1 MSRLPRFSPI
11 LILILILLLLLFPA
25 HEAAAL
31 TTCSA
36 SSTSL
41 AFGPTAGTANAD
53 TTATVTITCN
63 TTAVSLL
70 STVRVRMCLNIGDG
84 VNGAGQVAPRRMVNG
99 FGDPMQFQIYR
110 DAARSQIWGSNTI
123 PAIPTPLPIDLQYS
137 VVVIGGGG
145 SPPPATMYAR
155 VSVQAG
161 LASGNFSNAFS
172 GTHTRLDYR
181 YNEQLIGTPSY
192 PASCTTGGDGGG
204 NTTFPFTATASVP
217 NHCLFN
223 TVTNLAFSNV
233 AGPISANQ
241 DQTSTIGLTCTL
253 RTPWQLG
260 LNNGQNASGSIRR
273 MRLGTTSN
281 YVNYELYRN
290 AGRTLRWG
298 NTLDTDTLTG
308 TGSGLAQTID
318 VFGRALAPQTVP
330 AGNYKDV
337 ITVTMTF

>member
-1 MSRLPRFSPI
+1 MRRLPRAYWT
-11 LILILILLLLLFPA
+11 LILILLLLCPA
-25 HEAAAL
+25 HEATAA
-31 TTCSA
+31 TTCTA
-36 SSTSL
+36 SSTAL

-145 SPPPATMYAR
+145 NTSATMYAR
-155 VSVQAG
+155 VPVQVG

-172 GTHTRLDYR
+172 ATHTRLDYR
-181 YNEQLIGTPSY
+181 YDEQLIGTPSY
-192 PASCTTGGDGGG
+192 PASCTAGGAGGG
-204 NTTFPFTATASVP
+204 NTTFPFTATANVP
-217 NHCLFN
+217 DQCLFN

-233 AGPISANQ
+233 AGSISANQ
-241 DQTSTIGLTCTL
+241 DQTSTIGLTCTN

-260 LNNGQNASGSIRR
+260 FNNGQNSIGILRR
-273 MRLGTTSN
+273 MRLAATGN
-281 YVNYELYRN
+281 YVNYELYRD
-290 AGRTLRWG
+290 AGRTQRWG
-298 NTLDTDTLTG
+298 NTLNTDTQTG
-308 TGSGLAQTID
+308 TGTGLTQVID
-318 VFGRALAPQTVP
+318 VFGRVPPPQSVP
-330 AGNYKDV
+330 AGDYKDV

>member
-1 MSRLPRFSPI
+1 MRRLPRAYWTP
-11 LILILILLLLLFPA
+11 ILILLLLCPT
-25 HEAAAL
+25 HEATAA
-31 TTCSA
+31 TTCTA
-36 SSTSL
+36 SSTAL
-41 AFGPTAGTANAD
+41 AFGPTAGTAHAD

-145 SPPPATMYAR
+145 NTSATMYAR
-155 VSVQAG
+155 VPVQAG

-181 YNEQLIGTPSY
+181 YNEQLIGTPNY

-204 NTTFPFTATASVP
+204 NASFPFTATASVP
-217 NHCLFN
+217 NHCLFS

-241 DQTSTIGLTCTL
+241 DQTSAIGLTCTL

-273 MRLGTTSN
+273 MRLGTTGN

-298 NTLDTDTLTG
+298 DTLDTDTLSG
-308 TGSGLAQTID
+308 TGSGLTQTID
-318 VFGRALAPQTVP
+318 VFGRVPPPQSVP
-330 AGNYKDV
+330 AGDYKDV

>member
-11 LILILILLLLLFPA
+11 LILALILLMLLFPA

-36 SSTSL
+36 SSTPL
-41 AFGPTAGTANAD
+41 AFGPTAGTANTD
-53 TTATVTITCN
+53 TTAAVTITCN
-63 TTAVSLL
+63 TTAVSLF

-84 VNGAGQVAPRRMVNG
+84 ADGAGQFAPRRMVNG

-123 PAIPTPLPIDLQYS
+123 PAIPTPLLIDLQYS

-145 SPPPATMYAR
+145 NANATMFAR
-155 VSVQAG
+155 VPVQTG
-161 LASGNFSNAFS
+161 LASGNFNNAFS

-181 YNEQLIGTPSY
+181 YAEQLIGTPNY
-192 PASCTTGGDGGG
+192 PASCTTGGIGGG
-204 NTTFPFTATASVP
+204 NATFPFTATASVP
-217 NHCLFN
+217 NHCQFN
-223 TVTNLAFSNV
+223 IVTNLAFSNV
-233 AGPISANQ
+233 AGSISANQ
-241 DQTSTIGLTCTL
+241 DQTSTIGLTCTN

-260 LNNGQNASGSIRR
+260 LNNGQNAVGNLRR
-273 MRLGTTSN
+273 MRLGTTGN

-308 TGSGLAQTID
+308 TGSGLTQTID
-318 VFGRALAPQTVP
+318 VFGRVPPPQTVP
-330 AGNYKDV
+330 AGDYKDV